1 MNKNVKGKFLEKHPV
16 LNLLLAFVIFFLMV
30 LGIIFAL
37 NMFITLIGQGITYL
51 VKTVSK
57 LDAVII
63 VALITGLI
71 SIITSIAA
79 KLLDYYKA
87 KQTYLTQKR
96 EQSYSDFVEM
106 IYKLQQNTKGT
117 KKYTQ
122 EEMLKDLS
130 KFSKQITLWGSN
142 KVVNKWVE
150 FRENGTN
157 PEMAKKNLLLM
168 EEIMNQMRK
177 DLGMKKV
184 KQGNLLAFFVNDIK
198 QTMKEMKR
206 WNPK

>member
-1 MNKNVKGKFLEKHPV
+1 MNKNVKGKFSEKHLV

-206 WNPK
+206 

>member
-37 NMFITLIGQGITYL
+37 NMFITLIGQGITNL

-206 WNPK
+206 